1 MIELGVDDGLTLRRS
16 THMAQDHGNLQGI
29 SDVEMEDGDE
39 VTPRARYFQKNAEDV
54 YNEAYET
61 PLVLKKP
68 KRRAQPV
75 RVEDSDAE
83 THTSEVLQLD
93 TDGENTRR
101 GPTAHIARLTS
112 ESVKVRRQGK
122 LSYKFD

>member
-1 MIELGVDDGLTLRRS
+1 MIELGVDDGLTLRRP
-16 THMAQDHGNLQGI
+16 TYIAQDHGNLQGI
-29 SDVEMEDGDE
+29 SDVEMENGDE

-54 YNEAYET
+54 DNEAYET

-68 KRRAQPV
+68 KR
-75 RVEDSDAE
+75 
-83 THTSEVLQLD
+83 EVLQLD

-112 ESVKVRRQGK
+112 ESVKVCRQGK